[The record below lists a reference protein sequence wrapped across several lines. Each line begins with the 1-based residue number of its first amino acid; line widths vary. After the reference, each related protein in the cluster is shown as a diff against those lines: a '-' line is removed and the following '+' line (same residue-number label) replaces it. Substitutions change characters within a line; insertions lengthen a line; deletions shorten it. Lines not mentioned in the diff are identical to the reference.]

1 MKKIMVFVVM
11 MVMMVTFGCT
21 TFAQSKIYVDYER
34 NAVCIF
40 DTEED
45 MKVVIFP
52 EKIVE
57 DYVVCTKVG
66 LENDVIVTYVPDW
79 PSKLGTIFDLNEEG
93 ELVVC
98 CADEES

>member
-11 MVMMVTFGCT
+11 MVMMVTFGCA

-98 CADEES
+98 CAEEES